1 MGKRKGEVPPNV
13 FIKLSFLKIIPKI
26 LHDVALIYLKLAMVV
41 YCDRYTMEKQ
51 FSRNLFFLI

>member
-13 FIKLSFLKIIPKI
+13 FIKLSFLKIIQKI

-41 YCDRYTMEKQ
+41 YCDQYTMEKQ
-51 FSRNLFFLI
+51 FSSNLFFLI